1 MDKHNPNKS
10 ELFPNAAHSLDL
22 PCSLSLKLWVIQNL
36 DVAMCLRNG
45 AAMEKAELPV
55 TDLALSLSGEEI
67 FGLSVINP
75 GEKCFLC

>member
-1 MDKHNPNKS
+1 MDKHNPDKP
-10 ELFPNAAHSLDL
+10 ELFPNAAHSSDV

-45 AAMEKAELPV
+45 AAMEIAELV
-55 TDLALSLSGEEI
+55 TDLALSLSGEGI

-75 GEKCFLC
+75 GEKCSLC